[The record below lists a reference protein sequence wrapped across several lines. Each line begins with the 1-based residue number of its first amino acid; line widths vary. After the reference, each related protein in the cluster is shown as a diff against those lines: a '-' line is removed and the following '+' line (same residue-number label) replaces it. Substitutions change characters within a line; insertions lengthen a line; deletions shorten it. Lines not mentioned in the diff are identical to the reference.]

1 MSWHGVWC
9 IPVIKLD
16 LYISLCPPQ
25 AADSDGNFDGKLNFE
40 EFCTLFKEL
49 ASRPELKRLFS
60 LYSSKMEWLTVKDLQ
75 KFLQVEQGADNPS
88 IEFCTQLI
96 QKYEPTDE
104 GKEQVKLMTL
114 YHTLPRFSHMKWT
127 IFT

>member
-1 MSWHGVWC
+1 MNF
-9 IPVIKLD
+9 
-16 LYISLCPPQ
+16 ISGPFFKCCLFPCLPQ

-49 ASRPELKRLFS
+49 ASRPELKRLFN

-75 KFLQVEQGADNPS
+75 RFLQVEQGADNPS
-88 IEFCTQLI
+88 VEFCTQLI

-104 GKEQVKLMTL
+104 GKAQVLIVL
-114 YHTLPRFSHMKWT
+114 
-127 IFT
+127 